1 MRITKCFIKSLGLNG
16 VPQGALNLLGI
27 NLMRKVGRVA
37 GLREGLMTRSC
48 QGQECFTNAFCSNL
62 KTVNLKV
69 FDNHEG
75 AHSEDKVLTSL
86 QN

>member
-1 MRITKCFIKSLGLNG
+1 
-16 VPQGALNLLGI
+16 
-27 NLMRKVGRVA
+27 MRKEGRVA

-48 QGQECFTNAFCSNL
+48 QGQECFTNAFLSNL

-69 FDNHEG
+69 FDNHEWV
-75 AHSEDKVLTSL
+75 HSADKVLTSL